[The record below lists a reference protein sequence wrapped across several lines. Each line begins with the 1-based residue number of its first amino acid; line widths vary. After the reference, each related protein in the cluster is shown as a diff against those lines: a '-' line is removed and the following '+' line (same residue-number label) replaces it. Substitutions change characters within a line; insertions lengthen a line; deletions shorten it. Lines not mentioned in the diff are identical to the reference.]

1 MHGWFLKSTNIPCS
15 FSVIRII
22 YEYVLS
28 FSLFDFHTM
37 TALFHNGIVFHNDC
51 TFPSSAVRLSQCHW
65 KRAAHTLYK
74 TSPFVFHKR
83 KTWEQV
89 KDDRIFISRWIIL
102 LSLTSFNVSVNSV
115 SCETQS
121 LCLNFTRHN
130 TQANCAPEK
139 LKEHFSMSLFLILF
153 ELGHKTNP

>member
-1 MHGWFLKSTNIPCS
+1 MFFLFLFLIFTQWQLYSTMELYS
-15 FSVIRII
+15 
-22 YEYVLS
+22 
-28 FSLFDFHTM
+28 TM
-37 TALFHNGIVFHNDC
+37 TALFHPLQSDQ
-51 TFPSSAVRLSQCHW
+51 RLSQCHW